1 MSCDWLPGASRA
13 HNDAVSLTLTGSL
26 EEHEADDQPEGV
38 PQNARRG
45 SQTDLVGVENPVQ
58 AFHLDLLQGQA
69 SVRMD

>member
-38 PQNARRG
+38 PQNARRE
-45 SQTDLVGVENPVQ
+45 SQIDLVGVENPVQ
-58 AFHLDLLQGQA
+58 ASQLGLRGG
-69 SVRMD
+69 

>member
-38 PQNARRG
+38 SHNLAIKPWHYPFGPSERMSSAALAATARI
-45 SQTDLVGVENPVQ
+45 
-58 AFHLDLLQGQA
+58 
-69 SVRMD
+69 